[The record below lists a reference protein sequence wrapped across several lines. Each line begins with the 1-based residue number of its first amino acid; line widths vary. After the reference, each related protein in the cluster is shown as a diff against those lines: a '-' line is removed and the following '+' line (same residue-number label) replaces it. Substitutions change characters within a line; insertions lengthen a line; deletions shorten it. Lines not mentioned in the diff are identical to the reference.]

1 MYMKRKLSKHWPP
14 IIILAL
20 VSLAGIVYLFFYY
33 YPSQELL
40 QATSSNDFLITA
52 TKYISGLDGK
62 AVGKKADSISQVVG
76 VMIDNHPDSRPES
89 AVSKAKIVYE
99 ASVEGGL
106 TRYLA
111 IFDSKQAVAEVGPVR
126 SARAYFLDW
135 LQEYGNGLYMHSG
148 GSPDALS
155 VIKQKN
161 IFDANEF
168 FRGQYYWRSQDRQA
182 PHNLY
187 TSSSNWVRIVSKYG
201 STSSLFT
208 ADKGWK
214 YARIVGKTIGVS
226 STIKIPFS
234 DDYMVAWVYDAKK
247 LNYAR
252 AINGEKEPLFLVKLK
267 QASDNITRQA
277 YNKNFIKNPSFEI
290 NTDINGIPNNWH
302 GTNIT
307 TTTEDSQ
314 NGLVSVR
321 TKSDLTFTKKTQL
334 WQEINYL
341 WAKNTNLLF
350 TGWVKIIDPIETEY
364 SAGISLQAHYLNNQ
378 SSNFVTLLDPNNQEW
393 QLISISIQL
402 NQLTKKITIKP
413 FLNQD
418 GIIYFDNFSLRLTP
432 EIIPNLLY

>member
-1 MYMKRKLSKHWPP
+1 MAKSATILSRF
-14 IIILAL
+14 LFY
-20 VSLAGIVYLFFYY
+20 IV
-33 YPSQELL
+33 
-40 QATSSNDFLITA
+40 
-52 TKYISGLDGK
+52 
-62 AVGKKADSISQVVG
+62 
-76 VMIDNHPDSRPES
+76 
-89 AVSKAKIVYE
+89 
-99 ASVEGGL
+99 GL
-106 TRYLA
+106 TL
-111 IFDSKQAVAEVGPVR
+111 
-126 SARAYFLDW
+126 
-135 LQEYGNGLYMHSG
+135 
-148 GSPDALS
+148 
-155 VIKQKN
+155 VILLIQ
-161 IFDANEF
+161 
-168 FRGQYYWRSQDRQA
+168 
-182 PHNLY
+182 
-187 TSSSNWVRIVSKYG
+187 
-201 STSSLFT
+201 
-208 ADKGWK
+208 
-214 YARIVGKTIGVS
+214 
-226 STIKIPFS
+226 
-234 DDYMVAWVYDAKK
+234 
-247 LNYAR
+247 

-432 EIIPNLLY
+432 E